1 MAYRAVR
8 TWDRMADRWF
18 DVWRGLDNLVALG
31 GTPSYYGLSHANGVF
46 TARLSHWTTRP
57 NALGAALR
65 VILSDPHDEAAVSA
79 AYMRAVATIP
89 NVSEEHLPVLL
100 WYRDA
105 LFAADHAVESKSERD
120 DAQCGLLH
128 AMITVIG
135 RDLWS
140 KPMTPRVLDL
150 VEQWRTLV
158 AAGARIERPP
168 PMPDHLTPD
177 HLTPDHRIPDHR
189 IPDFADWAT
198 A

>member
-1 MAYRAVR
+1 MVYRAVR
-8 TWDRMADRWF
+8 TRDRMADRWF
-18 DVWRGLDNLVALG
+18 DLWRGLDDLVALG
-31 GTPSYYGLSHANGVF
+31 GTSCYYGLSHANGVF
-46 TARLSHWTTRP
+46 TARLSHWATRP

-65 VILSDPHDEAAVSA
+65 VILSAAHDETAVIA
-79 AYMRAVATIP
+79 AYTRAVAMIP

-105 LFAADHAVESKSERD
+105 LQAADRAAHSKAERD
-120 DAQCGLLH
+120 DARCSLLR
-128 AMITVIG
+128 AMIFVIG

-168 PMPDHLTPD
+168 PMPDHL
-177 HLTPDHRIPDHR
+177 IPDY
-189 IPDFADWAT
+189 ADWAT

>member
-8 TWDRMADRWF
+8 WRDQMADRWF
-18 DVWRGLDNLVALG
+18 DLWRGLDDLVELG

-65 VILSDPHDEAAVSA
+65 VILSSPHDETAVIAS
-79 AYMRAVATIP
+79 YTRAVASIP
-89 NVSEEHLPVLL
+89 GVSEEHLPVLL

-105 LFAADHAVESKSERD
+105 LRAADRAVESKPERD
-120 DAQCGLLH
+120 DVRCSLLQ
-128 AMITVIG
+128 AMIFVIG

-140 KPMTPRVLDL
+140 KPMTPRMLDL

-158 AAGARIERPP
+158 AAGARVERP
-168 PMPDHLTPD
+168 
-177 HLTPDHRIPDHR
+177 R
-189 IPDFADWAT
+189 
-198 A
+198 